1 MILFQI
7 AIIKM
12 LINLI
17 PDFFSLRLMDYYFIA
32 SRIIL
37 FISSISPT
45 PLISLMMFCFAK
57 NSFTGEVDST

>member
-1 MILFQI
+1 
-7 AIIKM
+7 M